1 MFGEST
7 YTIEGMKYSWSTM
20 FWKICRHYVNFEDK
34 TISREMERVKFRER
48 ERVKEDTESKK
59 TRGVLR
65 LKTQQ
70 EMLSSKSAIFVAI
83 KISIEIL
90 QADARVS
97 SAPLIAKATWRDTS
111 HAARM
116 LSAEYL
122 RERGLWKQENIN
134 QLEEW
139 IRATVTSRQS
149 C

>member
-1 MFGEST
+1 
-7 YTIEGMKYSWSTM
+7 
-20 FWKICRHYVNFEDK
+20 
-34 TISREMERVKFRER
+34 MERVKFRER

-97 SAPLIAKATWRDTS
+97 SAPLIAKAT
-111 HAARM
+111 
-116 LSAEYL
+116 
-122 RERGLWKQENIN
+122 
-134 QLEEW
+134 
-139 IRATVTSRQS
+139 
-149 C
+149 